1 MAMAQEE
8 ILMGQCEALG
18 PLEHP
23 PEAAPEGLL
32 FRVYSCDSYAIL

>member
-1 MAMAQEE
+1 MAMSQGA

-18 PLEHP
+18 PVEHP

-32 FRVYSCDSYAIL
+32 FRV